1 MSRRKFGV
9 LTSLV
14 TMLLIAATV
23 RAEQDSVAA
32 ARDLYASAAYED
44 ALAVLNR
51 LPGSG
56 RPVDETRT
64 IEQYR
69 AFCLLA
75 LGRAAEAEHAI
86 ESVIS
91 ADPMYRPSVDL
102 SPRVRT
108 AFSDVRRRVLPAII
122 QQKYAQAKAAYDRK
136 EYAAAADLFARVL
149 ETMSDPDVA
158 TQVDRSPLSD
168 MKMLALGFKDLA
180 TTASAPPP
188 QLPAAAPASAP
199 VPEPVV
205 PKAPRIYTS
214 SDGDVLPPVVVKQD
228 LPAYPGQVV
237 IPRQGLLEVLIDENG
252 LVESA
257 FMRVSV
263 APHYDQLAV
272 AAARTWRFRP
282 ATLNGA
288 PVKYRKAVQVTI
300 KPIGPPR

>member
-1 MSRRKFGV
+1 MSRRKLGV
-9 LTSLV
+9 LTSV
-14 TMLLIAATV
+14 VAMLLMAATV

-32 ARDLYASAAYED
+32 ARDLYTSAAYED

-136 EYAAAADLFARVL
+136 EYAAAADLFSRVL

-158 TQVDRSPLSD
+158 TLVDRAPLSD
-168 MKMLALGFKDLA
+168 MKMLAMGFKDLA

-188 QLPAAAPASAP
+188 PLPVAAPAP

-205 PKAPRIYTS
+205 PRAPRIYTS
-214 SDGDVLPPVVVKQD
+214 SDGDVSPPVVVSQD

-237 IPRQGLLEVLIDENG
+237 MPRQGLLEVLIGENG
-252 LVESA
+252 LVEGA

-263 APHYDQLAV
+263 SPNYDRLAV

-300 KPIGPPR
+300 KPMGPPR

>member
-14 TMLLIAATV
+14 AMLLMAATV

-75 LGRAAEAEHAI
+75 LGRAAEADHAI
-86 ESVIS
+86 ETVIA
-91 ADPMYRPSVDL
+91 ADPMYRPSADL

-108 AFSDVRRRVLPAII
+108 AFTDVRRRVLPAII

-136 EYAAAADLFARVL
+136 EYAAAADQFSHVL
-149 ETMSDPDVA
+149 ETMNDPDVA
-158 TQVDRSPLSD
+158 TQVDRAPLSD
-168 MKMLALGFKDLA
+168 MKMLALGFRDLA
-180 TTASAPPP
+180 ATAAAPPP
-188 QLPAAAPASAP
+188 PLPAAPAP
-199 VPEPVV
+199 VPAPVV

-214 SDGDVLPPVVVKQD
+214 NDSDVVPPVVVKQD

-237 IPRQGLLEVLIDENG
+237 IPRQGMLEVLIDENG
-252 LVESA
+252 LVEGA
-257 FMRVSV
+257 FMRVAVS
-263 APHYDQLAV
+263 PTYDQLAV
-272 AAARTWRFRP
+272 AAARMWRFRP
-282 ATLNGA
+282 ATLNGS

-300 KPIGPPR
+300 KPLGPPR

>member
-14 TMLLIAATV
+14 TMLLMAATV

-56 RPVDETRT
+56 RPVDEART
-64 IEQYR
+64 IAQYR

-75 LGRAAEAEHAI
+75 LGRAAEADHAI
-86 ESVIS
+86 ETVIA
-91 ADPMYRPSVDL
+91 ADPMYRPSADL

-108 AFSDVRRRVLPAII
+108 AFSDVRRRVLPTII
-122 QQKYAQAKAAYDRK
+122 QQKYAQAKAAFDRK
-136 EYAAAADLFARVL
+136 EYAAAADLFSRVL

-158 TQVDRSPLSD
+158 TQVDRAPLSD

-188 QLPAAAPASAP
+188 PLPAAPAP
-199 VPEPVV
+199 VPAPVV

-214 SDGDVLPPVVVKQD
+214 TDGDVSPPVAVKQD

-237 IPRQGLLEVLIDENG
+237 IPRQGMLEVLIDENG
-252 LVESA
+252 LVEGA
-257 FMRVSV
+257 FMRISVS
-263 APHYDQLAV
+263 PNYDQLAV
-272 AAARTWRFRP
+272 AAARLWRYRP

-300 KPIGPPR
+300 KPLGPPR

>member
-14 TMLLIAATV
+14 TMLLTVATV

-136 EYAAAADLFARVL
+136 EYATAADLFSRVL

-158 TQVDRSPLSD
+158 TQVDRAPLSD

-188 QLPAAAPASAP
+188 PLPAAAPAP

-214 SDGDVLPPVVVKQD
+214 SDGDVSPPVAVRQD

-252 LVESA
+252 LVEGA
-257 FMRVSV
+257 VMRVSV
-263 APHYDQLAV
+263 SPHYDQLAV
-272 AAARTWRFRP
+272 AAARAWRYRP
-282 ATLNGA
+282 ATLDGA
-288 PVKYRKAVQVTI
+288 PVKYRKAVRVTI
-300 KPIGPPR
+300 KPMGPPR

>member
-14 TMLLIAATV
+14 TMLLMAATV

-136 EYAAAADLFARVL
+136 EYAAAADLFSRVL

-158 TQVDRSPLSD
+158 TQVDRAPLSD

-188 QLPAAAPASAP
+188 PLPAAAPAP

-214 SDGDVLPPVVVKQD
+214 SDGDVSPPVAVRQD

-252 LVESA
+252 LVEGA
-257 FMRVSV
+257 VMRVSV
-263 APHYDQLAV
+263 SPHYDQLAV
-272 AAARTWRFRP
+272 AAARAWRFRP

-300 KPIGPPR
+300 KPMGPPR

>member
-1 MSRRKFGV
+1 MSRMKFGV

-14 TMLLIAATV
+14 TMLLMAATV

-75 LGRAAEAEHAI
+75 LGRAAEADHAI
-86 ESVIS
+86 ETVIA
-91 ADPMYRPSVDL
+91 ADPMYRPSTDL

-108 AFSDVRRRVLPAII
+108 AFTDVRRRVLPTII

-149 ETMSDPDVA
+149 ETMNDPDVA

-168 MKMLALGFKDLA
+168 LKMLALGFKDLA
-180 TTASAPPP
+180 STAVAPPP
-188 QLPAAAPASAP
+188 PPPAAPAP
-199 VPEPVV
+199 VAEPVM
-205 PKAPRIYTS
+205 PKVKASPRVYTS
-214 SDGDVLPPVVVKQD
+214 NDSDVVPPGVVKQD

-237 IPRQGLLEVLIDENG
+237 LPRTGLLEVLIDENG
-252 LVESA
+252 LVEAA
-257 FMRVSV
+257 FMRVGVS
-263 APHYDQLAV
+263 PTYDQLAV
-272 AAARTWRFRP
+272 AAARIWRFRP
-282 ATLNGA
+282 AMLNGA

-300 KPIGPPR
+300 KPNGPPR

>member
-14 TMLLIAATV
+14 TMLLMAATV

-122 QQKYAQAKAAYDRK
+122 QQTYAQAKAAYDRK
-136 EYAAAADLFARVL
+136 EYAAAADLFSRVL

-158 TQVDRSPLSD
+158 TQVDRAPLSD
-168 MKMLALGFKDLA
+168 MKMLAVGFKDLA

-188 QLPAAAPASAP
+188 PLPAAPAP
-199 VPEPVV
+199 VPAPVV

-214 SDGDVLPPVVVKQD
+214 TDGDVSPPVAVKQD

-237 IPRQGLLEVLIDENG
+237 IPRQGMLEVLIDENG
-252 LVESA
+252 LVEGA
-257 FMRVSV
+257 FMRISVS
-263 APHYDQLAV
+263 PNYDQLAI
-272 AAARTWRFRP
+272 AAARLWRFRP

>member
-1 MSRRKFGV
+1 MSRRKLGV

-14 TMLLIAATV
+14 TMLLMAATV

-136 EYAAAADLFARVL
+136 EYAAAADLFSRVL

-158 TQVDRSPLSD
+158 TQVDRAPLSD

-188 QLPAAAPASAP
+188 PQPAAAPAP

-214 SDGDVLPPVVVKQD
+214 SDGDVSPPVVVRQD

-252 LVESA
+252 LVEGA

-263 APHYDQLAV
+263 SPHYDQLAV
-272 AAARTWRFRP
+272 AAARAWRFRP

>member
-14 TMLLIAATV
+14 TMLLMAATV

-122 QQKYAQAKAAYDRK
+122 QQTYAQAKAAYDRK
-136 EYAAAADLFARVL
+136 EYAAAADLFSRVL

-158 TQVDRSPLSD
+158 TQVDRAPLSD

-188 QLPAAAPASAP
+188 PLPAAPAP
-199 VPEPVV
+199 VPAPVV

-214 SDGDVLPPVVVKQD
+214 TDGDVSPPVAVKQD

-237 IPRQGLLEVLIDENG
+237 IPRQGMLEVLIDENG
-252 LVESA
+252 LVEGA
-257 FMRVSV
+257 FMRISVS
-263 APHYDQLAV
+263 PNYDQLAV
-272 AAARTWRFRP
+272 AAARLWRFRP

>member
-1 MSRRKFGV
+1 MSRVKFGV
-9 LTSLV
+9 LTSLA
-14 TMLLIAATV
+14 TMLLMAATAG
-23 RAEQDSVAA
+23 AEQDSVAA

-75 LGRAAEAEHAI
+75 LGRAAEAERAI
-86 ESVIS
+86 ETVIA
-91 ADPMYRPSVDL
+91 ADPMYRPATDL

-108 AFSDVRRRVLPAII
+108 AFTDVRRRVLPAII
-122 QQKYAQAKAAYDRK
+122 QKKYAQAKAAYDRK
-136 EYAAAADLFARVL
+136 EYAAAAELFTHVL
-149 ETMSDPDVA
+149 ETMNDPDVA
-158 TQVDRSPLSD
+158 TQVDRAPLSD

-180 TTASAPPP
+180 TTAAAPPP
-188 QLPAAAPASAP
+188 PLPTAPAP
-199 VPEPVV
+199 VVEPVV
-205 PKAPRIYTS
+205 PRAPRVYTS
-214 SDGDVLPPVVVKQD
+214 NDSEVVPPGVLKQD

-237 IPRQGLLEVLIDENG
+237 IPRQGMLEVLIDENG

-257 FMRVSV
+257 FMRVGVSS
-263 APHYDQLAV
+263 AYDQLAV
-272 AAARTWRFRP
+272 AAARMWRFRP

-300 KPIGPPR
+300 KPLGPPR

>member
-14 TMLLIAATV
+14 TMLLMAATV

-122 QQKYAQAKAAYDRK
+122 QQTYAQAKAAYDRK
-136 EYAAAADLFARVL
+136 EYAAAADLFSRVL

-158 TQVDRSPLSD
+158 TQVDRAPLSD
-168 MKMLALGFKDLA
+168 MKMLAVGFKDLA

-188 QLPAAAPASAP
+188 PLPAAPAP
-199 VPEPVV
+199 VPAPVV

-214 SDGDVLPPVVVKQD
+214 TDGDVSPPVAVKQD

-237 IPRQGLLEVLIDENG
+237 IPRQGMLEVLIDENG
-252 LVESA
+252 LVEGA
-257 FMRVSV
+257 FMRISVS
-263 APHYDQLAV
+263 PNYDQLAV
-272 AAARTWRFRP
+272 AAARLWRFRP

>member
-1 MSRRKFGV
+1 MSRMKFGV

-14 TMLLIAATV
+14 TMLLMAATV

-51 LPGSG
+51 LPGLG
-56 RPVDETRT
+56 RAVDETRT

-86 ESVIS
+86 ETVIA
-91 ADPMYRPSVDL
+91 ADPKYRPSTDL

-108 AFSDVRRRVLPAII
+108 AFTDVRRRVLPPII
-122 QQKYAQAKAAYDRK
+122 QQKYAQANAAYDRK
-136 EYAAAADLFARVL
+136 EYAAAADLFTQVL
-149 ETMSDPDVA
+149 ETMKDPDVA
-158 TQVDRSPLSD
+158 TQVDRAPLSD
-168 MKMLALGFKDLA
+168 MKLLAIGFKDLA
-180 TTASAPPP
+180 TTATTAAAPPP
-188 QLPAAAPASAP
+188 PPPAAPAPTA
-199 VPEPVV
+199 EAVV
-205 PKAPRIYTS
+205 PKAPKIYTS
-214 SDGDVLPPVVVKQD
+214 NDSDVVPPGVVKQD

-237 IPRQGLLEVLIDENG
+237 IPRQGMLEVLIDENG
-252 LVESA
+252 LVEA
-257 FMRVSV
+257 AVMRVAVS
-263 APHYDQLAV
+263 PTYDQLAI

-282 ATLNGA
+282 AMLNGT

-300 KPIGPPR
+300 KPLGPPR

>member
-14 TMLLIAATV
+14 TMLLTVATV

-136 EYAAAADLFARVL
+136 EYATAADLFSRVL

-158 TQVDRSPLSD
+158 TQVDRAPLSD

-188 QLPAAAPASAP
+188 PLPAAAPAP

-214 SDGDVLPPVVVKQD
+214 SDGDVSPPVAVRQD

-252 LVESA
+252 LVEGA
-257 FMRVSV
+257 VMRVSV
-263 APHYDQLAV
+263 SPHYDQLAV
-272 AAARTWRFRP
+272 AAARAWRYRP

>member
-14 TMLLIAATV
+14 TMLLTVATV

-136 EYAAAADLFARVL
+136 EYAAAADLFSRVL

-158 TQVDRSPLSD
+158 TQVDRAPLSD

-188 QLPAAAPASAP
+188 PLPAAAPAP

-214 SDGDVLPPVVVKQD
+214 SDGDVSPPVAVRQD

-252 LVESA
+252 LVEGA
-257 FMRVSV
+257 VMRVSV
-263 APHYDQLAV
+263 SPHYDQLAV
-272 AAARTWRFRP
+272 AAARAWRFRP

-300 KPIGPPR
+300 KPMGPPR

>member
-14 TMLLIAATV
+14 TMLLTVATV

-136 EYAAAADLFARVL
+136 EYATAADLFSRVL

-158 TQVDRSPLSD
+158 TQVDRAPLSD

-188 QLPAAAPASAP
+188 PLPAAAPAP

-205 PKAPRIYTS
+205 PKAPRIYAST
-214 SDGDVLPPVVVKQD
+214 DGDVSPPVVVKQD

-252 LVESA
+252 LVEGA
-257 FMRVSV
+257 VMRVSV
-263 APHYDQLAV
+263 SPHYDQLAV
-272 AAARTWRFRP
+272 AAARAWRYRP

>member
-14 TMLLIAATV
+14 TMLLTVATV

-136 EYAAAADLFARVL
+136 EYATAADLFSRVL

-158 TQVDRSPLSD
+158 TQVDRAPLSD

-188 QLPAAAPASAP
+188 PLPAAAPAP

-214 SDGDVLPPVVVKQD
+214 SDGDVSPPVAVRQD

-252 LVESA
+252 LVEGA
-257 FMRVSV
+257 VMRVSV
-263 APHYDQLAV
+263 SPHYDQLAV
-272 AAARTWRFRP
+272 AAARAWRYRP

-300 KPIGPPR
+300 KPMGPPR